1 MHKKYNVIIAGA
13 GPAGLMAA
21 IRAAQKGLKVLVV
34 EKKATLSEALRTTGP
49 FFRIKN
55 PIHGEYLTLDKKNGK
70 ATVHFHNSNFDVDY
84 KGPLI
89 DMYDAYFFSNA
100 GYRLNTTRKDRPLS
114 CVYSMSALLGNL
126 QDAAVG
132 AGAEFMTGAIALTAE
147 NAEKHIR
154 LQVRKGNTVSWLEA
168 DYIIAADGLNSRL
181 AETMGMN
188 KNRPVILQGPCFE
201 IVFEGAD
208 FPYPPGISFVFGKD
222 MLGGSGFLFV
232 YPYAGGENRLC
243 VMVNNRFP
251 AHQSLKIINHFTQ
264 QSRFSSWFKKATP
277 VHHTSAIVTIRSPMV
292 TPSIGRMLF
301 IGDAAAYGETL
312 IPGAIRCGYYA
323 AEAVQEELSGNN
335 GFKKY
340 EEFWSSNF
348 EYVTNPQKQ
357 KDYTKILRLFRSL
370 EDEDVDFLFKLSEEK
385 GPIEEKGD
393 VLASNEFTKANA
405 LIDYF
410 LAFPQVQGALRTKLQ
425 TVRGNGPSPD
435 GTIKDDL

>member
-21 IRAAQKGLKVLVV
+21 IRSARMGLKVLLV
-34 EKKATLSEALRTTGP
+34 EKKATLREALRTTGNA
-49 FFRIKN
+49 FRIKN
-55 PIHGEYLTLDKKNGK
+55 PVHGEYLTLDKKNGK

-84 KGPLI
+84 TGPLI

-100 GYRLNTTRKDRPLS
+100 GYRLHTTRKDRPLS

-126 QDAAVG
+126 QDTAEE
-132 AGAEFMTGAIALTAE
+132 AGVECMTGTIALSAE
-147 NAEKHIR
+147 NAENHIR
-154 LQVRKGNTVSWLEA
+154 LQVRRGNTVSWLEA
-168 DYIIAADGLNSRL
+168 DYVIAADGLNSRL

-201 IVFEGAD
+201 TVFEGAH
-208 FPYPPGISFVFGKD
+208 FPYPPGFSFILGKD

-232 YPYAGGENRLC
+232 YPHAEGENSFC

-251 AHQSLKIINHFTQ
+251 ADQSLKIINHFTQ
-264 QSRFSSWFKKATP
+264 KSRCASWFKNATP
-277 VHHTSAIVTIRSPMV
+277 VHHTSAIVTVRPPMV

-323 AEAVQEELSGNN
+323 AEAVQEELSGKN
-335 GFKKY
+335 GFKEY
-340 EEFWSSNF
+340 QEFWSSNF

-357 KDYTKILRLFRSL
+357 KDYTKILRLFHSL
-370 EDEDVDFLFKLSEEK
+370 DDEDVDFLFKLSEEK

-393 VLASNEFTKANA
+393 VIASNEFTKANA

-410 LAFPQVQGALRTKLQ
+410 LAFPQVQGELRTKLQ
-425 TVRGNGPSPD
+425 TVRGNGPSSD
-435 GTIKDDL
+435 KKIKDDL